1 MRAPAIAVRL
11 ALAIVTFAFASPA
24 RAEDARESGTDAEA
38 EAPGTAGAA
47 SATRNAEVAALRET
61 VARHDAELAK
71 LGEPAALRFSGYV
84 QADWV
89 ASSQASENEID
100 ASTGSPLNESRF
112 LLRRGHLRA
121 DYAKGYV
128 AGALEVDANTINGP
142 QLRPVDA
149 EASLRWP
156 SQPRADGLQLM
167 VTAGLFK
174 TPFGYEVLEADNKR
188 PFLER
193 STVIRA
199 LVPGEYDLGLRV
211 RGQWRAFNYAL
222 GLMNGDPIGERAF
235 PGRDPNKSKDVVLRA
250 GIDVPL
256 LRGVRLAAGAS
267 GISGTGFHAGTPT
280 TKDVL
285 VWRDANEDGIVQPT
299 EIQVIPGG
307 AATPSQ
313 LFHRFALGADARLAI
328 DVPVVGELALR
339 SEIVW
344 ASNLDRA
351 VVPADPIAA
360 GRDQRELGFYVGVTQ
375 ELTPWGMIG
384 VRYDRYDP
392 DADAS
397 EQRGAAL
404 VPRDRAFSTYAFMGM
419 LRHGPG
425 RLIVEYDRRG
435 NALGRTTSGD
445 PTTLAS
451 DTLTMRAEVTF

>member
-1 MRAPAIAVRL
+1 
-11 ALAIVTFAFASPA
+11 
-24 RAEDARESGTDAEA
+24 
-38 EAPGTAGAA
+38 
-47 SATRNAEVAALRET
+47 
-61 VARHDAELAK
+61 
-71 LGEPAALRFSGYV
+71 
-84 QADWV
+84 
-89 ASSQASENEID
+89 
-100 ASTGSPLNESRF
+100 
-112 LLRRGHLRA
+112 
-121 DYAKGYV
+121 
-128 AGALEVDANTINGP
+128 
-142 QLRPVDA
+142 
-149 EASLRWP
+149 
-156 SQPRADGLQLM
+156 
-167 VTAGLFK
+167 
-174 TPFGYEVLEADNKR
+174 
-188 PFLER
+188 
-193 STVIRA
+193 
-199 LVPGEYDLGLRV
+199 
-211 RGQWRAFNYAL
+211 
-222 GLMNGDPIGERAF
+222 
-235 PGRDPNKSKDVVLRA
+235 
-250 GIDVPL
+250 
-256 LRGVRLAAGAS
+256 
-267 GISGTGFHAGTPT
+267 
-280 TKDVL
+280 
-285 VWRDANEDGIVQPT
+285 VQPT

-328 DVPVVGELALR
+328 DVPVVGELSLR

-351 VVPADPIAA
+351 VIPADPIAA

-435 NALGRTTSGD
+435 NALGRTASGD